1 MPSTVLNIIKNKQ
14 SNMLSHKYQLV
25 KCDHAPLS
33 TLLQSTSSTE
43 VRRSG
48 PLGLIVASMLA
59 VIIWLVFILFFALYW
74 SRHFSL
80 FQNIV
85 VLIVTLCITGLVIGL
100 MWIIFG
106 ATKHRM
112 WGWNW

>member
-1 MPSTVLNIIKNKQ
+1 
-14 SNMLSHKYQLV
+14 MLSYKHQPV
-25 KCDHAPLS
+25 KCDHSRVS
-33 TLLQSTSSTE
+33 TILQREFPAE
-43 VRRSG
+43 VRKPG

-74 SRHFSL
+74 SSHFSL

-85 VLIVTLCITGLVIGL
+85 VFIVTLCITGILIGL

-106 ATKHRM
+106 ARKHRI
-112 WGWNW
+112 WGWDW